1 MSSRKDR
8 QLRACKLVDADRQFA
23 NSIFNEAAAWPL
35 TDTSDARGSLKA
47 AKSVCARPGRR
58 KKECASSMRDE
69 GQPGVRQDHG
79 GRSGRV
85 EVGGSPC
92 LLVRHPCEF
101 VCGVGQCQA
110 HLYDVRVTLLA
121 AMIMIDDPA

>member
-1 MSSRKDR
+1 
-8 QLRACKLVDADRQFA
+8 
-23 NSIFNEAAAWPL
+23 
-35 TDTSDARGSLKA
+35 
-47 AKSVCARPGRR
+47 
-58 KKECASSMRDE
+58 MRDE

-121 AMIMIDDPA
+121 AMIMIDEPA